1 MSVQAGRWTFMSTP
15 SLEAA
20 MSPRDVLRNRR
31 TYPVTA
37 SCLHPDCGNSCTYP
51 VDSRGRRPL
60 FCSPRCAQK
69 YAHQRKELSNE
80 IAVVERAIDQAGP
93 RSALGEALRK
103 QLAHARWHLAR
114 YGGSDS

>member
-1 MSVQAGRWTFMSTP
+1 MSTP
-15 SLEAA
+15 SLEPA